1 MKISVLIATYN
12 PNIDWLYKQFN
23 SIKNQTYPNAEVIVL
38 DDNSNN
44 VDRVS
49 CIAQE
54 FGFTFFKNDINLGSN
69 KTFEKLT
76 AMATGDFIAFCDQD
90 DIWHSDKL
98 SILIKNIKSGALIYS
113 DVNVI
118 DELGNIV
125 AESITNVRKRH
136 ILKSGNNITGE
147 LIFSNPVIG
156 CTMLIR
162 ADIAKG
168 AIPFAVNLVHD
179 HYLSIIASTYGE
191 IVLVDKP
198 LIDYRIHSFNQ
209 TSVFSGINT
218 KEDYYNKK
226 LLKTRNALEEIKDK
240 VDVFTQINTINDR
253 VELYNGNLKKIYS
266 VLKNNNK
273 SVALF
278 EIILMRCPEFIWNFA
293 VKLIKKGS
301 I

>member
-12 PNIDWLYKQFN
+12 PNIDWLYKQFY
-23 SIKNQTYPNAEVIVL
+23 SIKNQTYKDLEVIVL
-38 DDNSNN
+38 DDSSNN
-44 VDRVS
+44 VDSVS
-49 CIAQE
+49 CIAGE

-76 AMATGDFIAFCDQD
+76 AMATGDFLAFCDQD

-98 SILIKNIKSGALIYS
+98 SVLIDAIKSAPLIYS

-118 DELGNIV
+118 DELGNIL
-125 AESITNVRKRH
+125 AGSITKIRKRH

-162 ADIAKG
+162 ADIAKD

-179 HYLSIIASTYGE
+179 HYLAIIASTYGE
-191 IVLVDKP
+191 IVLIDKP
-198 LIDYRIHSFNQ
+198 LIDYRIHSSNQ
-209 TSVFSGINT
+209 TSVFSGIDT

-226 LLKTRNALEEIKDK
+226 LLKPKKALQEIKNK
-240 VDVFTQINTINDR
+240 VDVCAQIDIINDR
-253 VELYNGNLKKIYS
+253 INLYNGDLKKSYS

-278 EIILMRCPEFIWNFA
+278 EVILMRCPKFIWNFA
-293 VKLIKKGS
+293 IRLIKKGL